1 MSKSNFLFNSK
12 LANFLLPGLIFGSA
26 LSGCTQ
32 ADSPV
37 ESKTAGHSIINL
49 YKKWGDRAVEG
60 LLDNA
65 EKRVESDRKFQEDLD
80 RKLLDGKISHE
91 EYLKIRATK
100 SEAEQKEVGDAVE
113 SLIIMQKKQLELI
126 EKIKQNRK

>member
-1 MSKSNFLFNSK
+1 
-12 LANFLLPGLIFGSA
+12 
-26 LSGCTQ
+26 
-32 ADSPV
+32 
-37 ESKTAGHSIINL
+37 
-49 YKKWGDRAVEG
+49 VEG